1 MLKRAPVGSKGMAN
15 PSGWMTE
22 EIFVESLK
30 HFVSHVQP
38 TIDKKALIVMDNHAT
53 HVNLQVVEYAR
64 KNHIIIL
71 TLPPHCSHR
80 MQPLDVAVYGP
91 FKSRYYYYSF
101 MSLTLIILLLSGTSK
116 L

>member
-1 MLKRAPVGSKGMAN
+1 MLKGAPVGAKGMAN

-22 EIFVESLK
+22 EIFVESLN
-30 HFVSHVQP
+30 HFLNHVQP
-38 TIDKKALIVMDNHAT
+38 TADKKALIIMDNHAT
-53 HVNLQVVEYAR
+53 HVNLQVVDFAR
-64 KNHIIIL
+64 ENNIIIL

-91 FKSRYYYYSF
+91 FKARSF
-101 MSLTLIILLLSGTSK
+101 IIISIIGISK